1 MCFRYW
7 KLFDEFSFAWLF
19 LKFDN
24 FCFASLQVIKD
35 YDYDKDGKLNMAEY
49 SQYKS
54 DVSDKSSDN
63 DEVVFKEIENK
74 KEKEVA
80 DQKDL
85 QENAAFKVLEQN

>member
-1 MCFRYW
+1 
-7 KLFDEFSFAWLF
+7 
-19 LKFDN
+19 
-24 FCFASLQVIKD
+24 
-35 YDYDKDGKLNMAEY
+35 MAEY

>member
-1 MCFRYW
+1 MN
-7 KLFDEFSFAWLF
+7 
-19 LKFDN
+19 FDN
-24 FCFASLQVIKD
+24 FYFASLQVIKD